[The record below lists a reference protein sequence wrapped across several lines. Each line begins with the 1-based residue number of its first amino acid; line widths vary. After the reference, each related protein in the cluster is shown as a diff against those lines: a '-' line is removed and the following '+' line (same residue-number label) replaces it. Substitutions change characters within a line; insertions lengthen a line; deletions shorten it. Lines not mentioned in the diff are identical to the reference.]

1 MIYWQF
7 FFSLQFLEQ
16 EKQRLRG
23 QLELME
29 DEYEQR
35 ILELQTDIDTLKA
48 KLNDS
53 GDSDSRLRERSNLVA
68 QLVNTFFSWFDFNVK
83 FLNFRA
89 IFFFLSEFEF
99 FHQKIFYFSILI
111 LKFGK
116 IRFCFRNVIFEF
128 SRQFFFLN
136 IWIFAPKKYFIFFLY
151 FQTEQNQRLT
161 LELSACSSRES
172 ELQNRIAS
180 LREQVTDKRITVQDH
195 VTHLEILR
203 EEIDLVTHRKNELEK
218 KVQNLLHERE
228 SLNSALDESNEKILY
243 LERHARDQECQVLF
257 IKPFFNTLR

>member
-1 MIYWQF
+1 M
-7 FFSLQFLEQ
+7 
-16 EKQRLRG
+16 
-23 QLELME
+23 
-29 DEYEQR
+29 
-35 ILELQTDIDTLKA
+35 
-48 KLNDS
+48 
-53 GDSDSRLRERSNLVA
+53 
-68 QLVNTFFSWFDFNVK
+68 
-83 FLNFRA
+83 
-89 IFFFLSEFEF
+89 
-99 FHQKIFYFSILI
+99 
-111 LKFGK
+111 
-116 IRFCFRNVIFEF
+116 
-128 SRQFFFLN
+128 
-136 IWIFAPKKYFIFFLY
+136 Y

-257 IKPFFNTLR
+257 IKPFLTHCGRTPFSVI

>member
-1 MIYWQF
+1 M
-7 FFSLQFLEQ
+7 
-16 EKQRLRG
+16 
-23 QLELME
+23 
-29 DEYEQR
+29 
-35 ILELQTDIDTLKA
+35 A
-48 KLNDS
+48 P
-53 GDSDSRLRERSNLVA
+53 
-68 QLVNTFFSWFDFNVK
+68 
-83 FLNFRA
+83 
-89 IFFFLSEFEF
+89 
-99 FHQKIFYFSILI
+99 KIFDL
-111 LKFGK
+111 
-116 IRFCFRNVIFEF
+116 
-128 SRQFFFLN
+128 
-136 IWIFAPKKYFIFFLY
+136 LY

-228 SLNSALDESNEKILY
+228 SLNSALEESNEKILY

-257 IKPFFNTLR
+257 IKPFLNTLWQNSI